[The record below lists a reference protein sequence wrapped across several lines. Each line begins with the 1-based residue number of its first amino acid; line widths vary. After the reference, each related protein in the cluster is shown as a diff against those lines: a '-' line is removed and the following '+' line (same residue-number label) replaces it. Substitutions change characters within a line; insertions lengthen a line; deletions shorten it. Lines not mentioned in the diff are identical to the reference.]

1 MVNSIK
7 DRLRARSKVFQEYGE
22 FLSASLI
29 DHVVIR
35 NADS

>member
-7 DRLRARSKVFQEYGE
+7 DGLRARSKVFQEYGE
-22 FLSASLI
+22 FLSSSFI
-29 DHVVIR
+29 DYVVIR